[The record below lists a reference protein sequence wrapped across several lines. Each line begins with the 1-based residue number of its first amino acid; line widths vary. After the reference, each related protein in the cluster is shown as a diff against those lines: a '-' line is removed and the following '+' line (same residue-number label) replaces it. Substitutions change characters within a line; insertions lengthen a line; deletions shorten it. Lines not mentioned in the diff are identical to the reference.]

1 MFVIPEYTLNDLVC
15 RVRSMLLV
23 GQSIDVGSET
33 RGGRCIDAGNMMVD
47 TGLKQ
52 LVQDL
57 PLRIGAWWYTCFVG
71 FRTACFNR

>member
-1 MFVIPEYTLNDLVC
+1 MLIIPVYTLNDLVC
-15 RVRSMLLV
+15 SVRSMLLV
-23 GQSIDVGSET
+23 SQGVDVGSET
-33 RGGRCIDAGNMMVD
+33 RGGRCIDAGDMMID

-57 PLRIGAWWYTCFVG
+57 PLRIDTWYTCFVG